1 MNLPFSQFRILWG
14 IVIILLVVAIGTIG
28 YSLLEGW
35 SFVDSLYMTIITMTT
50 VGYGEVQPLSE
61 QGRLFTVG
69 LIVTSIGIAGY
80 VLSTLTA
87 FVVEG
92 KINQILR
99 GRKMDKQ
106 IAKLNN
112 HIILCGMGRTGLHI
126 AEEFY
131 RTQTPFVVIEQDETA
146 LREASQFTNLL
157 YLQEDATRDE
167 TLTMA
172 GIKQARGLVTTLSE
186 DKDNVFVV
194 LCARSLNPNLRI
206 ISRLVE
212 DKNVE
217 LLRKAG
223 ADQIV
228 SPDAIGGM
236 RMASVMLRPTVVSFL
251 DEMLR
256 VTGESLHLEEMRV
269 DEFPALLNRS
279 LGEINIRKRTGALVV
294 AIKSQA
300 QGYQFNPGA
309 QTVLRSGDIL
319 IVLGTE
325 EQVDPKLWLSECS
338 C

>member
-1 MNLPFSQFRILWG
+1 MNIPFARFRIFWAVVVIF
-14 IVIILLVVAIGTIG
+14 IVIDIGIIG
-28 YSLLEGW
+28 YSVLEGW
-35 SFVDSLYMTIITMTT
+35 SFLDSLYMTVITMTT

-61 QGRLFTVG
+61 YGQVFTVG

-80 VLSTLTA
+80 VFSTLTA

-92 KINQILR
+92 EVNRILR
-99 GRKMDKQ
+99 GRKMDRQ
-106 IAKLNN
+106 IAKLKN

-131 RTQTPFVVIEQDETA
+131 RMRSPFVVIEQDHTA
-146 LREASQFTNLL
+146 LEDASQFTNLL

-167 TLTMA
+167 ILIMA
-172 GIKQARGLVTTLSE
+172 GIKQARGLVTTLRE
-186 DKDNVFVV
+186 DKDNVFVI

-212 DKNVE
+212 NKNIE

-269 DEFPALLNRS
+269 DDFPALLNRS
-279 LGEINIRKRTGALVV
+279 LGEVDIRKRTGTLVV
-294 AIKSQA
+294 AIKSLKH
-300 QGYQFNPGA
+300 GYQFNPGA
-309 QTVLRSGDIL
+309 QAVLRGGDIL
-319 IVLGTE
+319 IVIGTG
-325 EQVDPKLWLSECS
+325 EQLDPKLWSSECS
-338 C
+338 S